1 MNSTERLTTV
11 FNAFYIACMPLL
23 AILIILGILGFGID
37 PEDAD
42 NIMFLFL
49 IVGVASIFG
58 MGMLPYDNSGRL
70 KAIVPAILIATVA
83 YALIFT
89 GIILADKPA
98 SEEEITE
105 RTVTEGT
112 IKEKTKTVAEKT
124 ETWLDASMI
133 LLGVSLIIA
142 LVIAC
147 LYVALTGF

>member
-1 MNSTERLTTV
+1 MSSTERLTTV

-70 KAIVPAILIATVA
+70 KAIVPAILIATIA
-83 YALIFT
+83 YALTFT

-105 RTVTEGT
+105 RTVTERT
-112 IKEKTKTVAEKT
+112 ITGKTKTVAEKT
-124 ETWLDASMI
+124 VTWLDASMI